1 MKKLTFVLSIL
12 VFGFLSCCTTNEVV
26 QAPQVQ
32 NSESLVFEIS
42 NTNFQTSN
50 NFSRLFIFPRAILAS
65 DHVVVYRLSGTTAQ
79 NQDVWSILPQQ
90 FFLANGAFDFGYNFD
105 FTKFDVEV
113 FLQGNNLGTLNS
125 NFRLNQ
131 VFRIVVIPGQFGNKM
146 NTTNIKE
153 VMKLVNVSESDV
165 VKY

>member
-12 VFGFLSCCTTNEVV
+12 VFGFLSSCTTNEVV
-26 QAPQVQ
+26 QAPPVQ

>member
-12 VFGFLSCCTTNEVV
+12 VFGFLSSCTTNEVV
-26 QAPQVQ
+26 QAPPVQ

-113 FLQGNNLGTLNS
+113 FLQGNNLATLNS

-131 VFRIVVIPGQFGNKM
+131 VFRIVVIPGQFGNKV
-146 NTTNIKE
+146 NVVNIKD
-153 VMKLVNVSESDV
+153 VMKTINIEEIDV
-165 VKY
+165 VKM